1 MFSLTFAVEF
11 QIRLKFSN
19 KMSHY
24 KDKSEV
30 YFKVANIIHGQQ
42 FFPAVPHDAYYS
54 CFLMMQHLFY
64 VQYSEDFEAVKHE
77 VQLNGTHEVI
87 IEYFTR
93 RFDAVAID
101 IVTMRNYCA
110 FKNEI
115 GQLKKLRT
123 KADYRNEDI
132 SKRESGNS
140 ISLAAD
146 ILRLLK
152 TI

>member
-1 MFSLTFAVEF
+1 
-11 QIRLKFSN
+11 
-19 KMSHY
+19 MSHY
-24 KDKSEV
+24 EEKSEV

-64 VQYSEDFEAVKHE
+64 IQYSEDFEVVKHE
-77 VQLNGTHEVI
+77 LNLNDTKEGNFNGTHEVI
-87 IEYFTR
+87 TEYLTR
-93 RFDAVAID
+93 KFDSVAID
-101 IVTMRNYCA
+101 IVTMRNYSA
-110 FKNEI
+110 FKNKI

-132 SKRESGNS
+132 SKRDSENS

-146 ILRLLK
+146 ILQLLK